1 MDTGMCD
8 YTVRF
13 KTLSSAVNFYTNS
26 VRELLKIFKFF
37 FMLRVGWLLL
47 IIFKSEPV
55 EFYIYNP
62 YNVLVLK

>member
-13 KTLSSAVNFYTNS
+13 KTLGSAVNFYTNS

-37 FMLRVGWLLL
+37 FVLRVG
-47 IIFKSEPV
+47 
-55 EFYIYNP
+55 
-62 YNVLVLK
+62 